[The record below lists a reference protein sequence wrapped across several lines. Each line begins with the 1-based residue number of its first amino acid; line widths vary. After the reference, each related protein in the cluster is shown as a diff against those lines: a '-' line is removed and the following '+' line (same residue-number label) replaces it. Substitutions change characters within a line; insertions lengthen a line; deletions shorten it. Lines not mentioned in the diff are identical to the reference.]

1 LHLYTKILVTG
12 GSGFIGAYIIK
23 ELVEKGY
30 AVRAIRHSSNA
41 PFFIPAHINEKVEWV
56 PGDVLDVVSLH
67 EAMDGVDAVI
77 HSAAKVSFNDN
88 DRSSLYKINIDG
100 TANVVNIALENN
112 VKRFVHVSSVA
123 AIGRTL
129 TGETINEEKK
139 WQSGKMHTTYAI
151 SKYQA
156 ELHVWRGAAEGLN
169 MVIINPSTVLGY
181 GDWNMSSCAI
191 FKSVYKEFPWYTK
204 GINGF
209 VAVADVAK
217 AAVLLMESKESH
229 DRFIVNGDNWTF
241 QQLFNTIADG
251 FGKKHPHRE
260 ATPFVGKL
268 AWRIEKLKSMMSGKK
283 PLLTRESARVAQSV
297 TYFDN
302 SKILK
307 ALPGFS
313 FTPLEKAIQKNC
325 EQYLANLQPL

>member
-1 LHLYTKILVTG
+1 LFTKILVTG

-30 AVRAIRHSSNA
+30 AVRAIRHSNNP
-41 PFFIPAHINEKVEWV
+41 PFFIPSHINDKVEWV
-56 PGDVLDVVSLH
+56 QGDVLDVVSLD
-67 EAMDGVDAVI
+67 EAMDGVDAII

-88 DRSSLYKINIDG
+88 DVRSLYKINIDG

-112 VKRFVHVSSVA
+112 IRRFVHISSVA
-123 AIGRTL
+123 AIGRTI
-129 TGETINEEKK
+129 TGETITEEKK
-139 WQSGKMHTTYAI
+139 WQPGKQHTTYAL

-156 ELHVWRGAAEGLN
+156 ELHVWRGAAEGLDI
-169 MVIINPSTVLGY
+169 VIVNPSTVLGY
-181 GDWNMSSCAI
+181 GDWSTSSCAI

-209 VAVADVAK
+209 VAVTDVAR
-217 AAVLLMESKESH
+217 AVVQLMESEHSH
-229 DRFIVNGDNWTF
+229 ERFIVNGDNWTF

-251 FGKKHPHRE
+251 FGKKHPHKE
-260 ATPFVGKL
+260 ATPFMGSI
-268 AWRIEKLKSMMSGKK
+268 AWRMEKLKSMLSGKK
-283 PLLTRESARVAQSV
+283 PLLTRQSARVAQSV

-302 SKILK
+302 SKLLK

>member
-1 LHLYTKILVTG
+1 LFTKILVTG

-30 AVRAIRHSSNA
+30 AVRAIRHNTNA
-41 PFFIPAHINEKVEWV
+41 PFFIPAHINDKVEWV
-56 PGDVLDVVSLH
+56 PGDVLDVVSLD
-67 EAMDGVDAVI
+67 EAMKGVDAVI

-88 DRSSLYKINIDG
+88 DRSALYKINIEG

-112 VKRFVHVSSVA
+112 VRRFVHISSVA
-123 AIGRTL
+123 AIGRTV
-129 TGETINEEKK
+129 TGETITEEKK
-139 WQSGKMHTTYAI
+139 WQPGKMHTTYAI

-156 ELHVWRGAAEGLN
+156 ELHVWRGAAEGLDI
-169 MVIINPSTVLGY
+169 VIVNPSTVLGF
-181 GDWNMSSCAI
+181 GDWSTSSCAI
-191 FKSVYKEFPWYTK
+191 FKSVYNEFPWYTK

-209 VAVADVAK
+209 VAVTDVAK
-217 AAVLLMESKESH
+217 AAVLLMESEHSH
-229 DRFIVNGDNWTF
+229 ERFIVNGDNWSF
-241 QQLFNTIADG
+241 QQLLNTIADG
-251 FGKKHPHRE
+251 FGKKHPHKE
-260 ATPFVGKL
+260 ATPLMGNI
-268 AWRIEKLKSMMSGKK
+268 AWRMEKLKSMFSGKK
-283 PLLTRESARVAQSV
+283 PLLTRQSARVAQSV

-307 ALPGFS
+307 ALPGFA

>member
-30 AVRAIRHSSNA
+30 AVRAIRHSNDA
-41 PFFIPAHINEKVEWV
+41 PFFIPAHINENVEWV
-56 PGDVLDVVSLH
+56 PGDVLDVVSLQ
-67 EAMDGVDAVI
+67 EAMEGVDAVI
-77 HSAAKVSFNDN
+77 HAAAKVSFNDN
-88 DRSSLYKINIDG
+88 DRSALYKTNIDG
-100 TANVVNIALENN
+100 TANVVNMALESN
-112 VKRFVHVSSVA
+112 VKRFVHISSVA
-123 AIGRTL
+123 AIGRTI

-139 WQSGKMHTTYAI
+139 WQPGKQHTTYAI

-156 ELHVWRGAAEGLN
+156 EVHVWRGAAEGLN
-169 MVIINPSTVLGY
+169 MVIVNPSTVLGY
-181 GDWNMSSCAI
+181 GDWNTSSCAI

-204 GINGF
+204 GVNGF
-209 VAVADVAK
+209 VSVTDVAK
-217 AAVLLMESKESH
+217 AAVLLMESNNSH
-229 DRFIVNGDNWTF
+229 DRFIVNGDNWSF

-251 FGKKHPHRE
+251 FGKKHPHKE
-260 ATPFVGKL
+260 ATPFVGKI
-268 AWRIEKLKSMMSGKK
+268 AWRLEKLKSMMSGTK
-283 PLLTRESARVAQSV
+283 PLLTRQSARVAHSV

-325 EQYLANLQPL
+325 ELYLANLQPL

>member
-1 LHLYTKILVTG
+1 MLPKILVTG

-30 AVRAIRHSSNA
+30 AVRAIRHSKGT
-41 PFFIPAHINEKVEWV
+41 PFFIPPHITDKVEWV
-56 PGDVLDVVSLH
+56 QCDILDVVSLD
-67 EAMDGVDAVI
+67 EAMKGIDTVI
-77 HSAAKVSFNDN
+77 HAAAKVSFSDSE
-88 DRSSLYKINIDG
+88 RRTIYKLNIEG
-100 TANVVNIALENN
+100 TANVVNMALENN
-112 VKRFVHVSSVA
+112 VRRFVHISSVA
-123 AIGRTL
+123 AIGRTI

-139 WQSGKMHTTYAI
+139 WQPGKMHTTYAI
-151 SKYQA
+151 SKHHA
-156 ELHVWRGAAEGLN
+156 ELEVWRGAAEGLD
-169 MVIINPSTVLGY
+169 MVIVNPSTVIGY

-191 FKSVYKEFPWYTK
+191 FKSVYKEFPWFTK

-209 VAVADVAK
+209 VAVTDVAK
-217 AAVLLMESKESH
+217 ATVLLMESNLSQ

-251 FGKKHPHRE
+251 FGKKHPHKE
-260 ATPFVGKL
+260 ATPLLGSF
-268 AWRIEKLKSMMSGKK
+268 AWRLEKLKSMLSGKR
-283 PLLTRESARVAQSV
+283 PLLTRESARVAQSI

-313 FTPLEKAIQKNC
+313 FTPLEKAIQKDC
-325 EQYLANLQPL
+325 LQYLANLQPL

>member
-1 LHLYTKILVTG
+1 MHLYTKILVTG

-30 AVRAIRHSSNA
+30 AVRAIRHNSNA

-112 VKRFVHVSSVA
+112 IKRFVHISSVA
-123 AIGRTL
+123 AIGRTV
-129 TGETINEEKK
+129 TGETISEEKK

-151 SKYQA
+151 SKYHA
-156 ELHVWRGAAEGLN
+156 ELHVWRGAAEGLD
-169 MVIINPSTVLGY
+169 MVIVNPSTVLGY

-229 DRFIVNGDNWTF
+229 ERFIVNGDNWTF

-251 FGKKHPHRE
+251 FGKKHPHKE

-268 AWRIEKLKSMMSGKK
+268 AWRMEKLKSMMSGKK

-325 EQYLANLQPL
+325 ELYLANLQPL

>member
-1 LHLYTKILVTG
+1 LQLFTKILVTG

-30 AVRAIRHSSNA
+30 AVRAIRHNNNA
-41 PFFIPAHINEKVEWV
+41 PFFIPAHINDKVEWV
-56 PGDVLDVVSLH
+56 SGDVLDVVSLD

-88 DRSSLYKINIDG
+88 DRSALYKINIEG

-112 VKRFVHVSSVA
+112 IRRFVHISSVA
-123 AIGRTL
+123 AIGRTI
-129 TGETINEEKK
+129 TGETITEEKK
-139 WQSGKMHTTYAI
+139 WQPGKIHTTYAI

-156 ELHVWRGAAEGLN
+156 ELHVWRGAAEGLDP
-169 MVIINPSTVLGY
+169 VIINPSTVLGY
-181 GDWNMSSCAI
+181 GDWSTSSCAI

-209 VAVADVAK
+209 VAVTDVAK
-217 AAVLLMESKESH
+217 AAVLLMESEHSH
-229 DRFIVNGDNWTF
+229 ERFIVNGDNWSF

-251 FGKKHPHRE
+251 FGKKHPHKE
-260 ATPFVGKL
+260 ATPFMGNI
-268 AWRIEKLKSMMSGKK
+268 AWRMEKLKSMLSGKK
-283 PLLTRESARVAQSV
+283 PLLTRQSARVAQSV

-307 ALPGFS
+307 ALPGFA

>member
-1 LHLYTKILVTG
+1 MYTKILVTG

-30 AVRAIRHSSNA
+30 AVRAIRHSNNA

-56 PGDVLDVVSLH
+56 PGDVLDVVSLQ

-77 HSAAKVSFNDN
+77 HAAAKVSFNDN
-88 DRSSLYKINIDG
+88 DKSSLYKINIDG
-100 TANVVNIALENN
+100 TANIVNMALESN
-112 VKRFVHVSSVA
+112 VKRFVHISSVA
-123 AIGRTL
+123 AIGRTV
-129 TGETINEEKK
+129 TGETVNEEKK
-139 WQSGKMHTTYAI
+139 WQAGKMHTTYAI
-151 SKYQA
+151 SKYHA
-156 ELHVWRGAAEGLN
+156 ELHVWRGAAEGLD
-169 MVIINPSTVLGY
+169 MVIVNPSTVLGY

-209 VAVADVAK
+209 VAVTDVAK
-217 AAVLLMESKESH
+217 AAVLLMESNQSH
-229 DRFIVNGDNWTF
+229 ERFIVNGDNWSF

-251 FGKKHPHRE
+251 FGKKHPHKE
-260 ATPFVGKL
+260 ASPFIGKI
-268 AWRIEKLKSMMSGKK
+268 AWRMEKLKSMMSGKK
-283 PLLTRESARVAQSV
+283 PLLTRQSARVAQSV

-325 EQYLANLQPL
+325 ELYLANLQPL

>member
-1 LHLYTKILVTG
+1 MHLYTKILVTG

-30 AVRAIRHSSNA
+30 AVRAIRHSNNA

-56 PGDVLDVVSLH
+56 PGDVLDVVSLQ

-77 HSAAKVSFNDN
+77 HAAAKVSFNDN
-88 DRSSLYKINIDG
+88 DKSSLYKINIDG
-100 TANVVNIALENN
+100 TANIVNMALESN
-112 VKRFVHVSSVA
+112 VKRFVHISSVA
-123 AIGRTL
+123 AIGRTV
-129 TGETINEEKK
+129 TGETVNEEKK
-139 WQSGKMHTTYAI
+139 WQAGKMHTTYAI
-151 SKYQA
+151 SKYHA
-156 ELHVWRGAAEGLN
+156 ELHVWRGAAEGLD
-169 MVIINPSTVLGY
+169 MVIVNPSTVLGY

-209 VAVADVAK
+209 VAVTDVAK
-217 AAVLLMESKESH
+217 AAVLLMESNQSH
-229 DRFIVNGDNWTF
+229 ERFIVNGDNWSF

-251 FGKKHPHRE
+251 FGKKHPHKE
-260 ATPFVGKL
+260 ASPFIGKI
-268 AWRIEKLKSMMSGKK
+268 AWRMEKLKSMMSGKK
-283 PLLTRESARVAQSV
+283 PLLTRQSARVAQSV

-325 EQYLANLQPL
+325 ELYLANLQPL

>member
-1 LHLYTKILVTG
+1 MHLFTKILVTG

-30 AVRAIRHSSNA
+30 AVRAIRHSNNA
-41 PFFIPAHINEKVEWV
+41 PFFIPAHINDKVEWV
-56 PGDVLDVVSLH
+56 QGDVLDVVSLY
-67 EAMDGVDAVI
+67 EAMEGVDAII

-88 DRSSLYKINIDG
+88 DVRSLYKVNIDG
-100 TANVVNIALENN
+100 TANVVNIALEKNIR
-112 VKRFVHVSSVA
+112 RFVHISSVA
-123 AIGRTL
+123 AIGRTI
-129 TGETINEEKK
+129 TGETITEEKK
-139 WQSGKMHTTYAI
+139 WQPGKQHTNYAL

-156 ELHVWRGAAEGLN
+156 ELHVWRGAAEGLDV
-169 MVIINPSTVLGY
+169 VIVNPSTVIGY
-181 GDWNMSSCAI
+181 GDWSTSSCAI

-209 VAVADVAK
+209 VAVTDVAR
-217 AAVLLMESKESH
+217 AVVLLMESEHSH
-229 DRFIVNGDNWTF
+229 ERFIVNGDNWTF

-251 FGKKHPHRE
+251 FGKKHPQKE
-260 ATPFVGKL
+260 ATPFMGSI
-268 AWRIEKLKSMMSGKK
+268 AWRMEKLKSMLSGKR

-302 SKILK
+302 SKLLK

>member
-1 LHLYTKILVTG
+1 MHLYTKILVTG

-30 AVRAIRHSSNA
+30 AVRAIRHSNNA

-77 HSAAKVSFNDN
+77 HAAAKVSFNDN

-100 TANVVNIALENN
+100 TANVVNMALENN
-112 VKRFVHVSSVA
+112 VKRFVHISSVA
-123 AIGRTL
+123 AIGRTV
-129 TGETINEEKK
+129 TGETVNEEKK
-139 WQSGKMHTTYAI
+139 WQAGKMHTTYAI
-151 SKYQA
+151 SKYHA
-156 ELHVWRGAAEGLN
+156 ELHVWRGAAEGLD
-169 MVIINPSTVLGY
+169 MVIVNPSTVLGY

-209 VAVADVAK
+209 VAVTDVAK
-217 AAVLLMESKESH
+217 ATVLLMESNQSH
-229 DRFIVNGDNWTF
+229 ERFIVNGDNWTF

-251 FGKKHPHRE
+251 FGKKHPHKE
-260 ATPFVGKL
+260 ASPFIGKI
-268 AWRIEKLKSMMSGKK
+268 AWRMEKLKSMMSGKK
-283 PLLTRESARVAQSV
+283 PLLTRQSARVAQSV

-325 EQYLANLQPL
+325 ELYLANLQPL

>member
-1 LHLYTKILVTG
+1 MHLYTKILVTG

-30 AVRAIRHSSNA
+30 AVRAIRHSNNA

-77 HSAAKVSFNDN
+77 HAAAKVSFNDN
-88 DRSSLYKINIDG
+88 DRSSLYKTNIDG

-112 VKRFVHVSSVA
+112 IKRFVHISSVA
-123 AIGRTL
+123 AIGRTA

-139 WQSGKMHTTYAI
+139 WLPGKMHTTYAI
-151 SKYQA
+151 SKYHA
-156 ELHVWRGAAEGLN
+156 ELHVWRGAAEGLD
-169 MVIINPSTVLGY
+169 MVIVNPSTVLGY

-209 VAVADVAK
+209 VAVGDVAK
-217 AAVLLMESKESH
+217 AAVLLMESSRSH
-229 DRFIVNGDNWTF
+229 ERFIINGDNWTF

-251 FGKKHPHRE
+251 FGKKHPHKE
-260 ATPFVGKL
+260 ATPFVGKI
-268 AWRIEKLKSMMSGKK
+268 AWRMEKLKSMMSGQK

-302 SKILK
+302 SKLLN